1 MRKLL
6 ILGIATVMVASLASG
21 ALAAPAGYEAVEVTE
36 GATIKGRV
44 TLKGDIPAAG
54 TLEVTKDH
62 EACGTEAKPSEALEV
77 NAENK
82 GVKNAVVYIKKIK
95 EGKAWADGSDT
106 LTYDQKACVFI
117 GHVVIMPVDAT
128 VTFTNS
134 DSVLHNV
141 KAASLKTSFNE
152 SIPANGTLVQQ
163 FSYKEQVKIE
173 CSVHPWMTAWF
184 FVSENPYA
192 VATDENG
199 NFELTDVP
207 AGKYTIEVW
216 HESLKKGKEK
226 IKIGAGD
233 TAELTFDLDQG

>member
-1 MRKLL
+1 
-6 ILGIATVMVASLASG
+6 
-21 ALAAPAGYEAVEVTE
+21 
-36 GATIKGRV
+36 
-44 TLKGDIPAAG
+44 
-54 TLEVTKDH
+54 
-62 EACGTEAKPSEALEV
+62 
-77 NAENK
+77 
-82 GVKNAVVYIKKIK
+82 
-95 EGKAWADGSDT
+95 
-106 LTYDQKACVFI
+106 
-117 GHVVIMPVDAT
+117 VVIMPVDAT

-192 VATDENG
+192 VVTDENG

-226 IKIGAGD
+226 IKLGAGD

>member
-6 ILGIATVMVASLASG
+6 TIGITTALLASLAGG
-21 ALAAPAGYEAVEVTE
+21 ALAAPAGYEAVEVTD

-44 TLKGDIPAAG
+44 TLNGDIPAAA

-62 EACGTEAKPSEALEV
+62 EACGKEAKPSEALEV

-95 EGKAWADGSDT
+95 EGKAWPDGSGE
-106 LTYDQKACVFI
+106 LTYDQKECVFI

-152 SIPANGTLVQQ
+152 SIPADGKLVQQ

-199 NFELTDVP
+199 NFELTDIP

-226 IKIGAGD
+226 IKLKDGEALD
-233 TAELTFDLDQG
+233 LNFELDQG